1 MSSGR
6 LLSGCEDLPLCINL
20 LSISRSIMDSTVTWQ
35 LVSLCPLVVTLSLA
49 ILWLSAVSPLAT
61 RKEHLWAKWYVLIMC
76 ATNPL
81 ALRRP
86 DARRLVITEVFDL
99 TAGLLFGGVLGAGL
113 TVLLLHGRR
122 WFRSRC
128 SVLPVPSIDMPPLED
143 ILRAEVKHP
152 GSVLPV
158 LGPLPE
164 LVKFENV
171 TISPE
176 ISRDLDRLQLWDSV
190 SIPIDTQP
198 IQEDPESHSVNR
210 ASCETLPILRPKSPK
225 NVSEKEEL
233 QEPTNCSEVNL
244 FSTPASALPILSAWQ
259 SHKVFHA
266 VASTSPC
273 FTLPDLRISG
283 PKDLLHKL
291 LPVVL
296 PQNRY
301 DPRPCL
307 RRLEA
312 PLWPQPRVR
321 LEVSALQTR
330 WEPGL
335 LEPASNPIPM
345 PRPIP
350 TRKWHG
356 PITSTMKGPWW
367 SKSTASRNMRWVS
380 RSTHP
385 GPGFYDAELTNIFG
399 RIPGTCPGFP
409 NQSRL
414 TRSKSDGP

>member
-1 MSSGR
+1 MQG
-6 LLSGCEDLPLCINL
+6 
-20 LSISRSIMDSTVTWQ
+20 
-35 LVSLCPLVVTLSLA
+35 
-49 ILWLSAVSPLAT
+49 
-61 RKEHLWAKWYVLIMC
+61 
-76 ATNPL
+76 NPL
-81 ALRRP
+81 AFFRRP
-86 DARRLVITEVFDL
+86 DARRLAITEVFDL

-113 TVLLLHGRR
+113 TVLLFHGRR
-122 WFRSRC
+122 WFRSRWRH
-128 SVLPVPSIDMPPLED
+128 VLPVPSIDMPPLED
-143 ILRAEVKHP
+143 ILRAEFHC

-164 LVKFENV
+164 LVKLEKV

-176 ISRDLDRLQLWDSV
+176 ISDFDRLQLWDSV
-190 SIPIDTQP
+190 SIHIDTQP
-198 IQEDPESHSVNR
+198 TQEDPGSSSVST
-210 ASCETLPILRPKSPK
+210 SCETLPILRPKSPK
-225 NVSEKEEL
+225 SVSEKEEL

-244 FSTPASALPILSAWQ
+244 FSTPASALPTLPAQ

-283 PKDLLHKL
+283 PKDPLHKL

-301 DPRPCL
+301 DPRPLSPLGL

-312 PLWPQPRVR
+312 PLWPQSCLR

-335 LEPASNPIPM
+335 LEPASNPILPM
-345 PRPIP
+345 PRPA

-380 RSTHP
+380 RSSHP

-399 RIPGTCPGFP
+399 RIPGTFPGFP

>member
-1 MSSGR
+1 MS
-6 LLSGCEDLPLCINL
+6 
-20 LSISRSIMDSTVTWQ
+20 
-35 LVSLCPLVVTLSLA
+35 
-49 ILWLSAVSPLAT
+49 
-61 RKEHLWAKWYVLIMC
+61 

-113 TVLLLHGRR
+113 AVLLLHGRR

-143 ILRAEVKHP
+143 ILRAEFHP

-210 ASCETLPILRPKSPK
+210 TSCETLPILRPKSPK

-244 FSTPASALPILSAWQ
+244 FSTPASALPTLSAWQ

-301 DPRPCL
+301 DPRPLSPLGL

-312 PLWPQPRVR
+312 PLWPQPCLR

-335 LEPASNPIPM
+335 LEPASNPILPM